1 MENKHYSARWGLHY
15 QSSLSTME
23 NIKTPRGFSL
33 AEENMAFIIRD
44 GLGSFV

>member
-1 MENKHYSARWGLHY
+1 MEKKHYSARWGLHY
-15 QSSLSTME
+15 QSSFSITK
-23 NIKTPRGFSL
+23 NVKTPRGFSL